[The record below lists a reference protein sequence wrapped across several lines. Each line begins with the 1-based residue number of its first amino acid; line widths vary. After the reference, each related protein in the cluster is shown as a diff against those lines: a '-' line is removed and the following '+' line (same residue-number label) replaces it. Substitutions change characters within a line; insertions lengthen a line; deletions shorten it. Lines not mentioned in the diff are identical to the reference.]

1 MSNVFLSSFMTFKH
15 ISIFLSRG
23 NMMNYWLI
31 LMFQFELNRY
41 CKHKLFEKTKFYYP
55 CLVGSDGTPKRRK
68 FLTLDQKIEIIE
80 CYEAGT
86 KCATIAK
93 MRGMSDSSVRTI
105 IKEKDKIKDQAQASH
120 LPLNAVVRKN
130 TIRIK
135 LFIN

>member
-1 MSNVFLSSFMTFKH
+1 MSNSFSFQFHDIQTFQF
-15 ISIFLSRG
+15 FLSRG

-31 LMFQFELNRY
+31 LIFQFELNTY

-80 CYEAGT
+80 CYEAGM

-130 TIRIK
+130 T
-135 LFIN
+135 

>member
-1 MSNVFLSSFMTFKH
+1 
-15 ISIFLSRG
+15 
-23 NMMNYWLI
+23 MNYWLI

-130 TIRIK
+130 TWYLFVITQ

>member
-1 MSNVFLSSFMTFKH
+1 M
-15 ISIFLSRG
+15 
-23 NMMNYWLI
+23 
-31 LMFQFELNRY
+31 
-41 CKHKLFEKTKFYYP
+41 
-55 CLVGSDGTPKRRK
+55 GSDGTPKRRK

-80 CYEAGT
+80 CYEAGM

-130 TIRIK
+130 TWYLFVITQ